1 MRGTIFTI
9 ITVLALSALMLSSSE
24 GKESLGTAEEEKKA
38 PGFTLANYDGNEV
51 SLSDYEGKIVV
62 LEWFN
67 YECPFVRYHYED
79 VNTMT
84 DLADKYKEKDV
95 VWVAINSTKH
105 LQVEKNEQFAK
116 KHNVGYPIL
125 DDSSG
130 EVGKAYVAKTTPHM
144 FIINAEG
151 KIVYNGAIDDS
162 PLGRKKEDVT
172 NYIDK
177 ALAEL
182 LADKEIST
190 PLTKPYGCS
199 VKYAR

>member
-1 MRGTIFTI
+1 MRGTILTI
-9 ITVLALSALMLSSSE
+9 IIAVCLFALTLSVSE
-24 GKESLGTAEEEKKA
+24 SKEYLKADEENNKA
-38 PGFTLANYDGNEV
+38 PAFTLINYDGNEV

-84 DLADKYKEKDV
+84 DLVERHKKKGI
-95 VWVAINSTKH
+95 VWLAINSTKH
-105 LQVEKNEQFAK
+105 LKAEENKKFAEKYNII
-116 KHNVGYPIL
+116 YPIL

-130 EVGKAYVAKTTPHM
+130 KVGKAYGAKTTPHM
-144 FIINAEG
+144 FIIDTEG

-162 PLGRKKEDVT
+162 PLGRKKKDVT
-172 NYIDK
+172 NYVDK

-182 LADKEIST
+182 TADKEIST
-190 PLTKPYGCS
+190 SRTKPYGCS
-199 VKYAR
+199 VKYAN